1 MVFDNGLT
9 TDWDPLQQQLSGLF
23 PCSYD
28 PARQNGA
35 FGRSDPAPAPRTA
48 TDRVGD
54 LQALLAAAR
63 VPGPYVLAGHSNGGL
78 FDLLYASQHPQQ
90 VAGLV
95 LIDAVHPG
103 YHRRDIDV
111 IKPFFPPELVAQLE
125 AIACAIPPLQ
135 LDYEQVDICTAEAQT
150 AAALSA
156 APT

>member
-1 MVFDNGLT
+1 M
-9 TDWDPLQQQLSGLF
+9 
-23 PCSYD
+23 CSYD

-63 VPGPYVLAGHSNGGL
+63 APGPYVLAGHSNGGL

-95 LIDAVHPG
+95 LIDAAPRLPPSR
-103 YHRRDIDV
+103 HRRHQAV
-111 IKPFFPPELVAQLE
+111 LPPELAQLE